1 LCLRV
6 LVANIIEM
14 NIKPFHFKL
23 KKVSAQEQRI
33 LSALLDFL
41 PKTGMREQFHG
52 AILEALNKHLGTETH
67 YLLEAVQQTTFE
79 SFCDQLPDPVLLVV
93 LGIAPREGKVILELD
108 AHLANLFIEKLLGG
122 TSETLPSP
130 KPLSD
135 TEQGVLQYL
144 LLQVLAH
151 LYRLSGE
158 DARLHFRFEK
168 FVFSSKEIKGI
179 SSAEQLVAVLNVK
192 MTVGKHDGF
201 IRICFFSPLIEQL
214 YLNVEAKNEMR
225 FAERAFLLERLR
237 EFGNISTPVWAEAG
251 STIIT
256 IGDMEGLEVGDVIL
270 FDKTELS
277 MSEKRIAGRVIL
289 RAGDGT
295 HGGFIADVSLAP
307 KKVQCKIIDV
317 YKGEDVL

>member
-1 LCLRV
+1 
-6 LVANIIEM
+6 M

-23 KKVSAQEQRI
+23 KKVSAEEQRV
-33 LSALLDFL
+33 LSALFDFL
-41 PKTGMREQFHG
+41 PKTSMREMFHG
-52 AILEALNKHLGTETH
+52 AILEALYKHLGTETH

-79 SFCDQLPDPVLLVV
+79 SFCNQLPDPALLII
-93 LGIAPREGKVILELD
+93 LGIAPRQGKVILELD

-122 TSETLPSP
+122 TSESLPSP

-151 LYRLSGE
+151 LYRLSQE

-168 FVFSSKEIKGI
+168 FVFSPKELKSV
-179 SSAEQLVAVLNVK
+179 SSPDESVAVLNVK

-201 IRICFFSPLIEQL
+201 IRICFSSPLIEQL
-214 YLNVEAKNEMR
+214 YLNVEARGEVR
-225 FAERAFLLERLR
+225 TAERAFLLERLR
-237 EFGNISTPVWAEAG
+237 EFGHIQTPLWAEAG

-256 IGDMEGLEVGDVIL
+256 IGDMKNLEVGDVIL
-270 FDKTELS
+270 FDKTELTKT
-277 MSEKRIAGRVIL
+277 EKGIVGRAIL

-295 HGGFIADVSLAP
+295 HGGFIADISLAP
-307 KKVQCKIIDV
+307 KKAQCKIVDV
-317 YKGEDVL
+317 YKGEDIL